1 MVAQT
6 RRKHLSLPVAPMIGV
21 LLGLGAALAVFLVPV
36 AAIED
41 MMLASG
47 LPQILPVA
55 APPLGMTARL
65 GLMLVAAGG
74 VGLGTW
80 FLSFLAMGTRSV
92 TIGQSHAIDND
103 PMVPVLRRAD
113 AHPDAPARRP
123 LFANEDLGTPFLEVR
138 APRQPAEIGEVIDES
153 DPIIRILTR
162 LSNPGETGSFTMPMD
177 AALDMLVPQAQRDEP
192 RSIPVDLDEPLAAYD
207 PDAILAEPLT
217 PTPSVRPLA
226 ATAVCPRESD
236 VEEQAIPEP
245 PAPGEPLTPAEP
257 LTPVEPLPI
266 AAVHQA
272 EPLEPLAVAQPDARL
287 EHARSWVLEP
297 GERLETFELTPMVRR
312 EPCAAPAPR
321 DPGRM
326 SVETEATITSLLER
340 LERSVSEREA
350 RRARQPAA
358 AARSINDALG
368 ELRALATRAN

>member
-6 RRKHLSLPVAPMIGV
+6 SRKHLILPVAPMIGV
-21 LLGLGAALAVFLVPV
+21 VLGLGAALAVLLVPV

-41 MMLASG
+41 LMLASG

-55 APPLGMTARL
+55 APPLGVTARL
-65 GLMLVAAGG
+65 GLMLAAAGG
-74 VGLGTW
+74 AGLGTW
-80 FLSFLAMGTRSV
+80 FLLFLAIGTRSV
-92 TIGQSHAIDND
+92 TIGQPQAVNDD

-138 APRQPAEIGEVIDES
+138 APRQPAEIGDVIDET
-153 DPIIRILTR
+153 DPIIRILTK
-162 LSNPGETGSFTMPMD
+162 LSNPGETGSFTMPTNV
-177 AALDMLVPQAQRDEP
+177 ALDVLVPQSPSEEP
-192 RSIPVDLDEPLAAYD
+192 RSIPIDLDVPLAAYD

-217 PTPSVRPLA
+217 PTPSVKPLA
-226 ATAVCPRESD
+226 VAAACLPESD
-236 VEEQAIPEP
+236 AEGQAVPEP
-245 PAPGEPLTPAEP
+245 LMPGEPPSL
-257 LTPVEPLPI
+257 VEPLPI
-266 AAVHQA
+266 EAIHHDEPL
-272 EPLEPLAVAQPDARL
+272 EPLEPLAIASPDARL
-287 EHARSWVLEP
+287 EHSRSWVLEP

-312 EPCAAPAPR
+312 EPCAAPTPR

-326 SVETEATITSLLER
+326 SIETEATITSLLER

-350 RRARQPAA
+350 RRACQPAA